1 MSDDDR
7 SGGAPTGKGAA
18 AATGMTDPVRGK
30 GAAAA
35 TGMTDGR
42 PGKGA
47 TAATGVKGARS
58 GRRQGHGG
66 PPLRAK
72 NLGRTYDGY
81 IALGSF
87 TVDITA
93 GELVALIGP
102 NGAGKTTFLNLAAGL
117 LDPSSGSVEIEGH
130 VPGSIE
136 ARSALSYLPDTPTF
150 YEDLSLAEH
159 LEYVAALHRAEDPAA
174 RIEEL
179 IGRLGLD
186 GWGDALGAELSKGM
200 KQKASIA
207 LALVRPFKVLLADEP
222 LDGLDPP
229 SRETLFDLLAETK
242 AAGAAIV
249 VSTHRPDVIAAADRC
264 IAIRDGR
271 LAYDG
276 TPDPKVLEEIFD
288 RSELE
293 GS

>member
-1 MSDDDR
+1 V
-7 SGGAPTGKGAA
+7 SGGAI
-18 AATGMTDPVRGK
+18 AATSGGRGD
-30 GAAAA
+30 APLSA
-35 TGMTDGR
+35 
-42 PGKGA
+42 
-47 TAATGVKGARS
+47 
-58 GRRQGHGG
+58 HG
-66 PPLRAK
+66 
-72 NLGRTYDGY
+72 LGRTYDGY

-87 TVDITA
+87 TLDVAA

-117 LDPSSGSVEIEGH
+117 LDPTSGTVEIDGRA
-130 VPGSIE
+130 PGSIE
-136 ARSALSYLPDTPTF
+136 ARRALSYLPDTPVF
-150 YEDLSLAEH
+150 YEDLSVAEH
-159 LEYVAALHRAEDPAA
+159 LEYVAALHEAPDPGA
-174 RIEEL
+174 RIDEL
-179 IGRLGLD
+179 IARLGLD
-186 GWGDALGAELSKGM
+186 GWEDALGAELSKGM

-229 SRETLFDLLAETK
+229 SRETLFTLLAETQ

-264 IAIRDGR
+264 VAIRDGR

-288 RSELE
+288 RSEL
-293 GS
+293 GG

>member
-1 MSDDDR
+1 V
-7 SGGAPTGKGAA
+7 SGAIE
-18 AATGMTDPVRGK
+18 ATG
-30 GAAAA
+30 
-35 TGMTDGR
+35 
-42 PGKGA
+42 
-47 TAATGVKGARS
+47 
-58 GRRQGHGG
+58 GG
-66 PPLRAK
+66 PEGAVLSAHG
-72 NLGRTYDGY
+72 LGRSYDGY

-87 TVDITA
+87 TVDIAA

-117 LDPSSGSVEIEGH
+117 LDPTSGTLEVAGAI
-130 VPGSIE
+130 PGSMA
-136 ARSALSYLPDTPTF
+136 ARRALSFLPDTPVF
-150 YEDLSLAEH
+150 YEDLSVAEH
-159 LEYVAALHRAEDPAA
+159 LEYVAALHGTEDPAA

-186 GWGDALGAELSKGM
+186 GWEDALGAELSKGM

-207 LALVRPFKVLLADEP
+207 LALVRPFEVLLADEP

-229 SRETLFDLLAETK
+229 SRETLFELLAETR

-249 VSTHRPDVIAAADRC
+249 VSTHRPDVIAAAGRC
-264 IAIRDGR
+264 VAIRDGR

-276 TPDPKVLEEIFD
+276 APDPGVLEEIFD

-293 GS
+293 

>member
-1 MSDDDR
+1 VNDDDR

-18 AATGMTDPVRGK
+18 AATGMTDGRVGK

-35 TGMTDGR
+35 TGVTE
-42 PGKGA
+42 
-47 TAATGVKGARS
+47 AASKRREGSRS
-58 GRRQGHGG
+58 GPRAGG

-87 TVDITA
+87 TVDLA
-93 GELVALIGP
+93 GGELVALIGP

-117 LDPSSGSVEIEGH
+117 LEPTSGTVEVDGH
-130 VPGSIE
+130 VPGSID
-136 ARSALSYLPDTPTF
+136 ARAALSYLPDTPVF

-159 LEYVAALHRAEDPAA
+159 LEYVAALHGAEDPAA
-174 RIEEL
+174 RIDEL

-186 GWGDALGAELSKGM
+186 GWEDALGSELSKGM

-229 SRETLFDLLAETK
+229 SRETLFTLLAETK
-242 AAGAAIV
+242 SSGAAIV

-264 IAIRDGR
+264 VAIRDGR

-276 TPDPKVLEEIFD
+276 IPDPKVLEEIFD
-288 RSELE
+288 KSELE
-293 GS
+293 GA

>member
-1 MSDDDR
+1 MSGAIEAT
-7 SGGAPTGKGAA
+7 SGGPTDAPLSA
-18 AATGMTDPVRGK
+18 
-30 GAAAA
+30 
-35 TGMTDGR
+35 
-42 PGKGA
+42 
-47 TAATGVKGARS
+47 
-58 GRRQGHGG
+58 HG
-66 PPLRAK
+66 
-72 NLGRTYDGY
+72 LGRSYDGY

-87 TVDITA
+87 SLEVAA

-117 LDPSSGSVEIEGH
+117 LDPTSGRVEIDGH
-130 VPGSIE
+130 VPGTIE
-136 ARSALSYLPDTPTF
+136 ARRALSYLPDAPVF

-159 LEYVAALHRAEDPAA
+159 LEYVAALHDAEDPTA
-174 RIEEL
+174 RIDEL
-179 IGRLGLD
+179 ISRLGLD
-186 GWGDALGAELSKGM
+186 GWEDALGAELSKGM

-229 SRETLFDLLAETK
+229 SREILFQILAETQ

-264 IAIRDGR
+264 VAIREGR

-276 TPDPKVLEEIFD
+276 PPDPKILEEIFD

-293 GS
+293 GA